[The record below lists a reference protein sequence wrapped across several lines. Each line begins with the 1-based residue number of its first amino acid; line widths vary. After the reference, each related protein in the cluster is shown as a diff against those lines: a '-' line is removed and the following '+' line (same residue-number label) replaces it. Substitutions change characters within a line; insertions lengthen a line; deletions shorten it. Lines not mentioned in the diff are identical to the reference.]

1 MRSCGAAS
9 ATASWCAERSF
20 LLAVF
25 LWFLALS
32 FALVLLVFDSA
43 ALDYRLIMAGSL
55 LPYVD
60 YLWGGPW
67 VLHSVLFPVALM
79 IAVMLIGWGRRLVQ
93 RRWLGLPIGVF
104 LHQVLAA
111 TWTSERLFWWPA
123 FGLDLDGAEPSV
135 PPAALA
141 VVLELAGA
149 AVFVWLYRFLGLDD
163 AGRRERFTRTGQV
176 DRSRL
181 R

>member
-1 MRSCGAAS
+1 M
-9 ATASWCAERSF
+9 
-20 LLAVF
+20 F

-55 LPYVD
+55 LPYAD
-60 YLWGGPW
+60 FLWGAPW
-67 VLHSVLFPVALM
+67 VMHSVLFPVAM
-79 IAVMLIGWGRRLVQ
+79 MVAVMLLGWGRRLVQ

-111 TWTSERLFWWPA
+111 TWTSEKLFWWPA
-123 FGLDLDGAEPSV
+123 FGVDIEGVRPNV
-135 PPAALA
+135 PPTILTI
-141 VVLELAGA
+141 VLELVGA
-149 AVFVWLYRFLGLDD
+149 AVFVWLFRFLGFSD
-163 AGRRERFTRTGQV
+163 AGRRERFKRTGQV
-176 DRSRL
+176 DRALL